1 MDSSATDES
10 SWLREVTLCISMM
23 CLIIEALSWI
33 YRVGNNVQEI
43 SEHSLRKKEREK
55 LYQKIKIEK

>member
-1 MDSSATDES
+1 
-10 SWLREVTLCISMM
+10 MM

-33 YRVGNNVQEI
+33 YIIGNNVQEI